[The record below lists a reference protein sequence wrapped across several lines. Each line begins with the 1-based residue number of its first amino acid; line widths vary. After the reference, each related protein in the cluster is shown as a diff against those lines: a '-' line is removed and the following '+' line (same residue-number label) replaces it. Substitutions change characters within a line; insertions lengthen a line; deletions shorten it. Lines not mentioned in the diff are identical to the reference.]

1 MATQQLPPD
10 IPPEVLAQMQQQQA
24 PVEGPPVEGPPTA
37 EQPPMEEMPPEAM
50 MSGQG
55 EPGLIQAESQ
65 ALEMDDESANRIA
78 VEIISSA
85 KEDMYGDKFD
95 TYMEVL
101 QGSENI
107 VEDLAMISIDLLMPE
122 INAAET
128 TTGIPYSYG
137 MDIAAEVV
145 SEAYDMAVQ
154 TGVYSPD
161 NEEELER
168 NQNITLTMVAGE
180 LGKEFGASG
189 NLDESKVS
197 GFIDNVLDG
206 QLDDYA
212 DPNEMTGDMPTMA
225 EAPPMPPEQM
235 APMPQEQMPPPAG
248 QAVPMQ
254 QQGQIVPEEE
264 QGLIRGGMPV

>member
-24 PVEGPPVEGPPTA
+24 PVEGPPVEGPPMA

-50 MSGQG
+50 MSGQE

-128 TTGIPYSYG
+128 RPEFPIRRGWILPQKLFLRHTTWRFKP
-137 MDIAAEVV
+137 EF
-145 SEAYDMAVQ
+145 
-154 TGVYSPD
+154 
-161 NEEELER
+161 
-168 NQNITLTMVAGE
+168 TL
-180 LGKEFGASG
+180 
-189 NLDESKVS
+189 
-197 GFIDNVLDG
+197 
-206 QLDDYA
+206 
-212 DPNEMTGDMPTMA
+212 PTTKKN
-225 EAPPMPPEQM
+225 
-235 APMPQEQMPPPAG
+235 
-248 QAVPMQ
+248 
-254 QQGQIVPEEE
+254 
-264 QGLIRGGMPV
+264 

>member
-24 PVEGPPVEGPPTA
+24 QLEMQAPRA
-37 EQPPMEEMPPEAM
+37 EQPPMEERPPEAM
-50 MSGQG
+50 MSGQE

-154 TGVYSPD
+154 TGVYAPN

-197 GFIDNVLDG
+197 GFVDNVLDG
-206 QLDDYA
+206 QFDDYA
-212 DPNEMTGDMPTMA
+212 DPNEMTEDMPTMA

-235 APMPQEQMPPPAG
+235 APMPQEGMPPE

-254 QQGQIVPEEE
+254 QQGQIAPEEE

>member
-1 MATQQLPPD
+1 
-10 IPPEVLAQMQQQQA
+10 
-24 PVEGPPVEGPPTA
+24 
-37 EQPPMEEMPPEAM
+37 MPPEAM
-50 MSGQG
+50 MSGQE

-154 TGVYSPD
+154 TGVYAPN

-197 GFIDNVLDG
+197 GFVDNVLDG
-206 QLDDYA
+206 QFDDYA
-212 DPNEMTGDMPTMA
+212 DPNEMTEDMPTMA

-235 APMPQEQMPPPAG
+235 APMPQEGMPPE

-254 QQGQIVPEEE
+254 QQGQIAPEEE